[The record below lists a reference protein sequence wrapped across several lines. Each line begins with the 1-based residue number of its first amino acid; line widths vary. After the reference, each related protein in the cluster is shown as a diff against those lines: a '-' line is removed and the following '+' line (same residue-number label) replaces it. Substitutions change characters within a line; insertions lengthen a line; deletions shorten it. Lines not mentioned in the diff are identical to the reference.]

1 MSSICRFWE
10 SRARTSRPARLE
22 SSTASQALHVSYNW
36 EPNLFFKRSAWYLFD
51 CTTIYFLLCG
61 GGGRTKLPC
70 PRWLGWG
77 TKCWSNGGN
86 ENKEKTNTAAQ
97 MGFLERAG
105 GWARRLSGRRG
116 EDCST

>member
-61 GGGRTKLPC
+61 GGGGTPPPR
-70 PRWLGWG
+70 PRW
-77 TKCWSNGGN
+77 GGGAPN
-86 ENKEKTNTAAQ
+86 CASHWWTAEGKKKKITTRKGFFVED
-97 MGFLERAG
+97 MGVGLAG
-105 GWARRLSGRRG
+105 R
-116 EDCST
+116 

>member
-36 EPNLFFKRSAWYLFD
+36 EPNLFFKRSSWYLFD

-61 GGGRTKLPC
+61 GGGGPPPPLPWWWWGGAQRGSIWRDVEGEKKKNT
-70 PRWLGWG
+70 PRKGI
-77 TKCWSNGGN
+77 CVQRGG
-86 ENKEKTNTAAQ
+86 
-97 MGFLERAG
+97 G
-105 GWARRLSGRRG
+105 GGGGVAP
-116 EDCST
+116 E

>member
-61 GGGRTKLPC
+61 GGGRPPPPLP
-70 PRWLGWG
+70 PVGGGGGHL
-77 TKCWSNGGN
+77 WSHLVCANWVKKKKPTGQ
-86 ENKEKTNTAAQ
+86 EFSV
-97 MGFLERAG
+97 MP
-105 GWARRLSGRRG
+105 WA
-116 EDCST
+116 

>member
-61 GGGRTKLPC
+61 GGAATPLPL
-70 PRWLGWG
+70 PRYWSLGANHAVIGG
-77 TKCWSNGGN
+77 TDNGGKIKPAQG
-86 ENKEKTNTAAQ
+86 KE
-97 MGFLERAG
+97 FL
-105 GWARRLSGRRG
+105 RRH
-116 EDCST
+116 